1 MPLLNLLQKGRTIR
15 MLRGHPGS
23 CYRIWAKKIDV
34 NAFAM
39 ETYWQDVA
47 CCFASDELHLVY
59 ALA

>member
-1 MPLLNLLQKGRTIR
+1 MEV
-15 MLRGHPGS
+15 
-23 CYRIWAKKIDV
+23 KIDV

-47 CCFASDELHLVY
+47 CCFARDELYFVC